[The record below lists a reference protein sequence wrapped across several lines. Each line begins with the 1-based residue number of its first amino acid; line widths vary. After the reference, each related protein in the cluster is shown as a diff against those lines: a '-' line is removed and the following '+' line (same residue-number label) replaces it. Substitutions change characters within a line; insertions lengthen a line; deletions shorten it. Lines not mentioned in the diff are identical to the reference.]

1 MKYSMLKKVILFI
14 TILLG
19 TYWLLTVIYS
29 NISEKTL
36 REYEK
41 LPTDSSWHFQTLSL
55 NSKENNK
62 LTAWKISGVSTDSS
76 APVILYLHGSGG
88 NVSHYLSKY
97 NLLRQISSFVYALD
111 YRGYGE
117 SEGVSDPAGIAEDSK
132 TMLSYLMGEE
142 KILPENIILYGHHM
156 GVYPALILAG
166 EFQVRGVVIE
176 GGFTSVRELLEGVYA
191 MIPEDQVRSRDMD
204 NLILLEDIHDPLLF
218 IHSRENEVVPFFHGE
233 KLYTVAKDP
242 KEFLVLDHG
251 DDESTLAANW
261 SQIKPILQSFV
272 R

>member
-41 LPTDSSWHFQTLSL
+41 LPTDSSWNFQTISL
-55 NSKENNK
+55 KSNENNK
-62 LTAWKISGVSTDSS
+62 LTAWKISGSSADSS
-76 APVILYLHGSGG
+76 APVLLYLHGSGG

-97 NLLRQISSFVYALD
+97 NLLRQISSFVFALD

-117 SEGVSDPAGIAEDSK
+117 SEGVTDPAGIVEDSK
-132 TMLSYLMGEE
+132 TMINYLINEE
-142 KILPENIILYGHHM
+142 KIRAENIILYGHHM
-156 GVYPALILAG
+156 GVYPALTLAE

-176 GGFTSVRELLEGVYA
+176 GGFTSVRELLEGVYS
-191 MIPEDQVRSRDMD
+191 MIPEDQIRSRDMD
-204 NLILLEDIHDPLLF
+204 NLILLENLNLPLLF
-218 IHSRENEVVPFFHGE
+218 IHSRENEVVPFSHGE
-233 KLYTVAKDP
+233 KLYSVANAPKD
-242 KEFLVLDHG
+242 LLALDHG
-251 DDESTLAANW
+251 DDESTLTANW
-261 SQIKPILQSFV
+261 SQIKPVLQGFA